1 MLIFDEFTNFL
12 DFTNEKKILNEIKQ
26 MDDKTRIIV
35 SHNYEVLNNCDV
47 VYELKNLKL
56 KKSNLKID
64 EN

>member
-1 MLIFDEFTNFL
+1 MNLLTL